1 MCYKNKIYIYDK
13 EFLIKHIRTYSK
25 DIRKII
31 TLENEKVNYKKLM
44 EYIASINLKNSYTS
58 KIRILKKVDSILN
71 EDLVLDIRLMRA
83 NKENIKVI
91 YLRKT

>member
-1 MCYKNKIYIYDK
+1 
-13 EFLIKHIRTYSK
+13 
-25 DIRKII
+25 
-31 TLENEKVNYKKLM
+31 M

-58 KIRILKKVDSILN
+58 KIRILKKVDSVLN

-91 YLRKT
+91 YLSKT

>member
-1 MCYKNKIYIYDK
+1 M
-13 EFLIKHIRTYSK
+13 
-25 DIRKII
+25 RKII

-58 KIRILKKVDSILN
+58 KIRILKKADSILN

-91 YLRKT
+91 YLSKT

>member
-1 MCYKNKIYIYDK
+1 MSYNKIYIYDK
-13 EFLIKHIRTYSK
+13 EFLIRHIQTYSK
-25 DIRKII
+25 NLRKII
-31 TLENEKVNYKKLM
+31 VLENEKVNYKKLM

-91 YLRKT
+91 YLSKT